1 MSPCR
6 GNREMSLK
14 YSEIHLLSD
23 MFLGMYSQ
31 LLFCLHIFLT
41 SSAHFLLLFP
51 LQINLGIR
59 CRFVPLASATVASMT
74 CSKHLPFPSSW
85 CHHTSCLYS
94 KETPGPGALVR
105 PSLSLSS
112 ETLPGTCGSCSQERA
127 LSFHTSHLQTPQEPP
142 CSLGRC
148 NLL

>member
-59 CRFVPLASATVASMT
+59 CHFVPSASATVTSRT
-74 CSKHLPFPSSW
+74 CPKHLPVPSSW
-85 CHHTSCLYS
+85 CHHTSCRYS
-94 KETPGPGALVR
+94 TETPGPGALVR
-105 PSLSLSS
+105 PPFLSPVKRCRAPAVLAARNVLCPSTRAICKHLRSLHV
-112 ETLPGTCGSCSQERA
+112 P
-127 LSFHTSHLQTPQEPP
+127 
-142 CSLGRC
+142 
-148 NLL
+148 